1 VSSGLQNQRR
11 IIDGADAIPA
21 LTVLLCVE
29 RIDRLPIRL
38 DIGAGR

>member
-1 VSSGLQNQRR
+1 MR
-11 IIDGADAIPA
+11 IPA

-38 DIGAGR
+38 DIGALR